1 MTDVGADE
9 MADERISLK
18 LLAKH
23 CVDACVRGC
32 KEIRAVAKRKRVM
45 DDGNFAMKN
54 EKIKHTFKDENDARS
69 ALTEADV
76 NAQSVIIGALRKSYG
91 ERLNIVGEEDGDANA
106 KPREDEERLRE
117 DCFEFAKMEEVE
129 DVEVRVGDC
138 VVFVDPVDGTR
149 EFIEER
155 YQNCQ
160 CLIGIAHKGRAVVGV
175 VGIPFPKGK
184 ITKDCDVEALAVVYG
199 MCYEKE
205 EEGGTVV
212 RVLETCNETLLGNA
226 AATATTIAL
235 AETTKT
241 TKTPTTNQQQ
251 QQKKQRVSSET
262 TTTSSPYILTTGDSK
277 SKALRAAVELVE
289 ECIREDIAY
298 PTPPDRLITGGAG
311 NKILRVATGI
321 SPSSSSQQTPTT
333 TPNGPSKQTKNSPP
347 DCALMHMGTC
357 AWDTAAPEAV
367 LRASG
372 GTVTDLFGSRLV
384 YDCSNKNEA
393 YVNARGVLASSKR
406 TVESG
411 LHDVFCQKMRE
422 SQTMLTLFGIDM
434 L

>member
-1 MTDVGADE
+1 M
-9 MADERISLK
+9 
-18 LLAKH
+18 
-23 CVDACVRGC
+23 
-32 KEIRAVAKRKRVM
+32 
-45 DDGNFAMKN
+45 
-54 EKIKHTFKDENDARS
+54 
-69 ALTEADV
+69 
-76 NAQSVIIGALRKSYG
+76 
-91 ERLNIVGEEDGDANA
+91 NIVGEEDGDANA
-106 KPREDEERLRE
+106 KPREDEEKLRD
-117 DCFEFAKMEEVE
+117 DCFEFSKMEEVE

-175 VGIPFPKGK
+175 VGIPFPKGE

-205 EEGGTVV
+205 DEGGTVM

-226 AATATTIAL
+226 AAAATTIAL

-241 TKTPTTNQQQ
+241 KTTKTPTTNQQQQ

-277 SKALRAAVELVE
+277 SKALRAAVEVVE
-289 ECIREDIAY
+289 ECIRDDNAY
-298 PTPPDRLITGGAG
+298 PTPPERLITGGAG

-321 SPSSSSQQTPTT
+321 SPSSSSSQQTPPTT
-333 TPNGPSKQTKNSPP
+333 TPNDPSTQTKNAPP

-422 SQTMLTLFGIDM
+422 SETLLTLFGIDV